1 MVVVEANA
9 VAVVEANAVAVVE
22 ANAVVVA
29 EANALVL
36 EHLLLLL
43 LPPYP
48 FYGSAFPF
56 ATSLSKHIQ
65 IGMDFLQTQTQVQ
78 TLHFIVHYNYH
89 FVLFVLLLL
98 NLHE

>member
-1 MVVVEANA
+1 MSVVV
-9 VAVVEANAVAVVE
+9 VVVE
-22 ANAVVVA
+22 ANAVVVV
-29 EANALVL
+29 EANALLLLL
-36 EHLLLLL
+36 EHLLLL

-48 FYGSAFPF
+48 FYGSAFPCT
-56 ATSLSKHIQ
+56 TSLSKHIQ
-65 IGMDFLQTQTQVQ
+65 IGMNFLQTQ